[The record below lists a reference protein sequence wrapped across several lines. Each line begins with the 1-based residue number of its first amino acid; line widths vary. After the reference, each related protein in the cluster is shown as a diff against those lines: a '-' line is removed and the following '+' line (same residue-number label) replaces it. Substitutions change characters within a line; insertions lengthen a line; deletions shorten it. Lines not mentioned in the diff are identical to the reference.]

1 MKDVTVLA
9 PAAVGGLK
17 VPEPGHVFDP
27 PTAEELCRLYT
38 VDNNRIRRELKEL
51 GDTASSISSVA
62 LALLQLLVDHGH
74 ASDLDEVKIPAEL
87 YHRMRGASIT
97 LSNDTLGNVTV
108 RLKQRGRD
116 RIAVD

>member
-1 MKDVTVLA
+1 MVDVTVLA

-38 VDNNRIRRELKEL
+38 ADNNRMRRELREL

-62 LALLQLLVDHGH
+62 LGLFQLLVDYGHGNE
-74 ASDLDEVKIPAEL
+74 LDEITVPKEL
-87 YHRMRGASIT
+87 YHRMHGASIT
-97 LSNDTLGNVTV
+97 LSNDILGNVTV
-108 RLKQRGRD
+108 RLKQRGRE
-116 RIAVD
+116 RVAVD